1 MLGQLLLL
9 MLVWTRVRDRR
20 NVRAKIKGWCW
31 SLWCVGVDKMV
42 APTCPSSSCVGVGVS
57 VGIGVGVGGG
67 RAMVVAVVASI
78 PVVARDWKAMTLE
91 A

>member
-1 MLGQLLLL
+1 
-9 MLVWTRVRDRR
+9 
-20 NVRAKIKGWCW
+20 
-31 SLWCVGVDKMV
+31 MV

-57 VGIGVGVGGG
+57 VGIGVGGG

>member
-1 MLGQLLLL
+1 
-9 MLVWTRVRDRR
+9 
-20 NVRAKIKGWCW
+20 
-31 SLWCVGVDKMV
+31 MV
-42 APTCPSSSCVGVGVS
+42 APTCPSSSCVGVG

>member
-1 MLGQLLLL
+1 
-9 MLVWTRVRDRR
+9 
-20 NVRAKIKGWCW
+20 
-31 SLWCVGVDKMV
+31 MV